1 MSDILEEVLRDYSD
15 EKKLYYFKKILPV
28 VLSFTV
34 IIIAFMLYNNW
45 YKDRKL
51 SEQMQLSDKFLKILA
66 RNPEIDTNAYSDLSD
81 ISLQTE
87 SNVTKLAN
95 LKQID
100 IQIKDRNYKQ
110 AKILLEKIIFDENQD
125 EMTKSYAYMSWLGL
139 IIDKDEFVA
148 EDQDKFKQT
157 LSSFGN
163 DGQVFEGTIC
173 LMRAIWYVKN
183 NEKDK
188 AIEFLKKITSVE
200 SASGSTKEQ
209 AKILLS
215 NLQ

>member
-45 YKDRKL
+45 YKYRKL

-139 IIDKDEFVA
+139 IIDKDGFVA

>member
-139 IIDKDEFVA
+139 IIDKDGFVA
-148 EDQDKFKQT
+148 EDQDKFNQT